1 MHTGARGSFRM
12 VFGGR
17 PTRCSPGGGAC
28 PPEPC
33 SGFCEVPGCPTPTY
47 RGERGLNFMLT
58 FFGPFGGSHP
68 VRQPRAMADVSRR
81 AELPFFWPH
90 SQELGSCGALPSSL
104 WGRVTVVRGP
114 FSLPGGPVRGRG
126 GRTLAAWPPSA
137 GERPRLAAQG
147 PPGV

>member
-1 MHTGARGSFRM
+1 
-12 VFGGR
+12 
-17 PTRCSPGGGAC
+17 
-28 PPEPC
+28 
-33 SGFCEVPGCPTPTY
+33 
-47 RGERGLNFMLT
+47 MLT